1 MKKAPLSRKI
11 TNKFIIIL
19 FQVCSILNELNNG
32 CFNIRYGS
40 KNLDNEQKICA
51 QNGFSKFSV
60 SSSTVEFK
68 CQNNTAT
75 YRAEITCTEAA
86 NQKEA
91 DEMTNALIGCNQK
104 FQNVEKTIEYRCL
117 NSLELE
123 KLSKIQE
130 LEIFQNLPK
139 MSISKNSDF
148 KNIDFKKIRL
158 PKI

>member
-1 MKKAPLSRKI
+1 
-11 TNKFIIIL
+11 
-19 FQVCSILNELNNG
+19 
-32 CFNIRYGS
+32 
-40 KNLDNEQKICA
+40 
-51 QNGFSKFSV
+51 
-60 SSSTVEFK
+60 
-68 CQNNTAT
+68 
-75 YRAEITCTEAA
+75 
-86 NQKEA
+86 
-91 DEMTNALIGCNQK
+91 MTNALIGCNQK

-158 PKI
+158 PKIWIPKN